1 MGETAIRLRSV
12 TSRMASG
19 VIRLVVGV
27 ELIVPVSQGGL
38 YRKLT
43 PLYSFSAGLQAH
55 ALSMGH
61 LVKRM
66 LLGTVAAALGCAA
79 SEGLELNSKGLE
91 LYRGAHYAEAE
102 AMYRRALDAV
112 DRDGAG
118 AGVNRALTLEDI
130 AVIVRAQ

>member
-1 MGETAIRLRSV
+1 MGETAIRLRNV

-19 VIRLVVGV
+19 VIRFVIRF
-27 ELIVPVSQGGL
+27 ELIVSVSQGIV

-43 PLYSFSAGLQAH
+43 PLYSFFENLQAH

-102 AMYRRALDAV
+102 AMYGRALDAF

-118 AGVNRALTLEDI
+118 AGVNRALTLENI
-130 AVIVRAQ
+130 AVIVRA